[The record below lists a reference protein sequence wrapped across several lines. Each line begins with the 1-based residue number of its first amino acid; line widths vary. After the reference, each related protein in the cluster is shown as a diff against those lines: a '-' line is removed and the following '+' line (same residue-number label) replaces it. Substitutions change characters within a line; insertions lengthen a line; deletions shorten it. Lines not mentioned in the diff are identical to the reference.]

1 MPGLGIV
8 TRLPARKWLP
18 QALLFVVLAVL
29 LAWPAVMLVIGAFRT
44 AAPGN
49 GGEWTLGAFGQTF
62 AAPGTLQAIGSSL
75 LLALVTTLVGTAL
88 AASFAFLAE
97 RTDMPFRQIVTP
109 AMLIMFATPPLFYA
123 VGYSLLA
130 NQYTGLANAA
140 IHAVPGL
147 AGVTVNV
154 ESWPGLLLVT
164 TFRTVAFIYLFLI
177 GPFRALD
184 RAHEDASFMSGVG
197 TLGTF
202 LRIDVPL
209 LAPALTGAA
218 ILGIMAGLQVFD
230 TALIIGTPA
239 HIHVISTQIYDF
251 LINAAPPKY
260 AQASV
265 LSTLLI
271 LVAGAL
277 CIAQSKTLGRR
288 SFVTVGGK
296 TGIQARYRL
305 RAFAGIAAVAT
316 GAYIVVAEVL
326 PLGSLVYSSLQPFP
340 GVYGA
345 LTLSHYA
352 SALARPGVADAVRTT
367 LILAVL
373 VGFLAMV
380 IAVAIA
386 EAGRTIGT
394 HGRAVLRF
402 LTLIPYAMTGIV
414 TALAVT
420 WAYVSVPGISHIYG
434 TIWLLV
440 LALIIVVM
448 PLAAQA
454 AHAAVA
460 QIAPE
465 LREAAR
471 TSGASSVA
479 AIVDV
484 LAPLIAPSFLT
495 GWYIAAVVVAGNLD
509 VPLILAAPGLT
520 TLAAIVYQ
528 LNSEAKIGDSAALL
542 VLMLLTM
549 VVAGAGGL
557 VAAAFF
563 RRQRSR
569 RRRVALA

>member
-1 MPGLGIV
+1 MRQRYRP
-8 TRLPARKWLP
+8 PWP
-18 QALLFVVLAVL
+18 QAVLFIVLAIL
-29 LAWPAVMLVIGAFRT
+29 LAWPAAMLVIGAFRT
-44 AAPGN
+44 AAPGS
-49 GGEWTLGAFGQTF
+49 GGEWTGAAFAQTF
-62 AAPGTLQAIGSSL
+62 GAPGTLQAIGSSV
-75 LLALVTTLVGTAL
+75 LLAIVTTLIGTTL
-88 AASFAFLAE
+88 AAGFAFLAA
-97 RTDMPFRQIVTP
+97 RTDLPLRGLVTP

-130 NQYTGLANAA
+130 NQYTGLFNAA
-140 IHAVPGL
+140 LHAIPGL
-147 AGVTVNV
+147 GGVTVNI

-202 LRIDVPL
+202 WRIDLPI

-239 HIHVISTQIYDF
+239 HIVVISTQIYTF
-251 LINAAPPKY
+251 LINSSPPKY
-260 AQASV
+260 ADASV

-271 LVAGAL
+271 LIAGGL
-277 CIAQSKTLGRR
+277 SIWQSRMLGRR

-296 TGIQARYRL
+296 TGNQARYRL
-305 RAFAGIAAVAT
+305 RAWTGCAAIGVA
-316 GAYIVVAEVL
+316 AYITVAEIL
-326 PLGSLVYSSLQPFP
+326 PLGSLIYSSLQAFP

-345 LTLSHYA
+345 LTLNHYA
-352 SALARPGVADAVRTT
+352 SALARPGIADAFRTT
-367 LILAVL
+367 VILALV
-373 VGFLAMV
+373 VGFTAMI

-386 EAGRTIGT
+386 EVGRTIGA
-394 HGRAVLRF
+394 RAKTLLRF

-420 WAYVSVPGISHIYG
+420 WAYVSVPIVSRIYG

-454 AHAAVA
+454 AQAAVA
-460 QIAPE
+460 QIGPE

-471 TSGASSVA
+471 TSGASSLATV
-479 AIVDV
+479 IEI
-484 LAPLIAPSFLT
+484 LAPLIAPSFFT

-509 VPLILAAPGLT
+509 IPLVLGAPGLT

-542 VLMLLTM
+542 VLMLVAM
-549 VVAGAGGL
+549 VALGTAGFA
-557 VAAAFF
+557 VAALL
-563 RRQRSR
+563 RRERARPMQ
-569 RRRVALA
+569 AATA